1 LTVTT
6 GHNNIISI
14 DKTNKKGIMES
25 GNALIGQSGG
35 PTSVINSSLCGVIEH
50 IGTIESVEKI
60 YGMRF
65 AIEGLLN
72 RDLIDLGTFTP
83 EEIEGLRST
92 PGSALGS
99 SRYKL
104 QDSDLPKIRE
114 ILKEYHIRYFFL
126 IGGNDT
132 MDTIHR
138 VEEYCRDTGYEL
150 VGVGIPKTVDNDLYG
165 TDHTPGYPSA
175 ARYIA
180 LSVQQA
186 GRLAEDMQRVD
197 RFAVFQTVGRDAGW
211 LAAAAALAK
220 KYEGDAPHLI
230 YFPERPLNRQK
241 TLHDI
246 EATIEKYGWCY
257 IVIGEGAVWE
267 DGTPVSAAVEKDKF
281 SNTEY
286 GAMGGASAALSLH
299 AWIREKTG
307 YRGEFQ
313 ITESLP
319 MCGIDRASKIDLDEA
334 YACGKKAVEIAAEG
348 TSGVMVSMRRVSNTP
363 YRVEFSSVK
372 LEDVAGKAKPMPDA
386 FIHKEGN
393 FPSTEFL
400 EYLRPLVGSLPEYVN
415 LRRTYRERLRAG
427 MGENVYAAE

>member
-1 LTVTT
+1 M
-6 GHNNIISI
+6 
-14 DKTNKKGIMES
+14 KP
-25 GNALIGQSGG
+25 GNAIVGQSGG

-50 IGTIESVEKI
+50 IGSAEKVENI

-65 AIEGLLN
+65 AIEGLLK
-72 RDLIDLGTFTP
+72 RDLIDLSSFTP
-83 EEIEGLRST
+83 EEIERLRST
-92 PGSALGS
+92 PGAALGS

-104 QDSDLPKIRE
+104 QDADLPKVRE
-114 ILKEYHIRYFFL
+114 ILEEYNIRYFFL

-132 MDTIHR
+132 MDTIYR
-138 VEEYCRDTGYEL
+138 VEQYCRSTGYEL
-150 VGVGIPKTVDNDLYG
+150 IGVGIPKTVDNDLFG
-165 TDHTPGYPSA
+165 TDHTPGYASA

-180 LSVQQA
+180 LTVQQA
-186 GRLAEDMQRVD
+186 GRLADDMQKVD

-220 KYEGDAPHLI
+220 KDERDAPHLI

-241 TLHDI
+241 TMQDI

-281 SNTEY
+281 SNTEF

-299 AWIREKTG
+299 ALIREKTG

-319 MCGIDRASKIDLDEA
+319 MCGIDRASEIDLEEA
-334 YACGKKAVEIAAEG
+334 YACGKKAVEFAAEG
-348 TSGVMVSMRRVSNTP
+348 KSGVMVSMHRLSNIP
-363 YRVEFSSVK
+363 YKIEFSSAELK
-372 LEDVAGKAKPMPDA
+372 DVAVKAKPMPDEY
-386 FIHKEGN
+386 INKQGN
-393 FPSTEFL
+393 FPTSEFL
-400 EYLRPLVGSLPEYVN
+400 DYLRPLVGDVPEYVN
-415 LRRTYRERLRAG
+415 LRSSK
-427 MGENVYAAE
+427 